1 MRKSRKIIDI
11 YTGRGVYVITVK
23 GEPAAASFCKVTQPA
38 VSQHLHGMNKTCGGF
53 VLKEREE

>member
-11 YTGRGVYVITVK
+11 YTGKGVYVITVK
-23 GEPAAASFCKVTQPA
+23 GEPAAATFCNVSQPA
-38 VSQHLHGMNKTCGGF
+38 VSQHLNGKIRTCGGY

>member
-11 YTGRGVYVITVK
+11 YTGRGVHVITVK
-23 GEPAAASFCKVTQPA
+23 GEPAAASFCKVSQPA
-38 VSQHLHGMNKTCGGF
+38 VSQHLHGKIRTCGGF